1 MRFSPC
7 RFFSSSIFH
16 PFPRQKNNLRSG
28 ITVLELVSSMAL
40 FIIVLGTLM
49 VAINTAT
56 DIWTRSADRNRAQ
69 QKVRQA
75 LDQIVND
82 LTSAIDPPVSG
93 TSSTPGPSQP
103 LFIAE
108 TNNVQISLSF
118 IRALSPVEL
127 TNTTQ
132 VSLQLVAYSYC
143 WASNSLSRYSRAVV
157 AATPPAA
164 PPDLRLQFDNFR
176 SYVAGITTPFNVL
189 SSAIVH
195 FEPLFY
201 QPLNDPAAPINS
213 TQEPVSLDPSNLKG
227 LPDFVDV
234 LVGFV
239 SQEDWTPSGY
249 SATNYMTRRVNLLS
263 AQASRLP

>member
-1 MRFSPC
+1 MKCFPPQ
-7 RFFSSSIFH
+7 FFSFSIFL
-16 PFPRQKNNLRSG
+16 PLSRQKNHLRSG
-28 ITVLELVSSMAL
+28 ISVLELVSSMAL

-69 QKVRQA
+69 QKVRLA

-82 LTSAIDPPVSG
+82 LTSAIDPPIARS
-93 TSSTPGPSQP
+93 SSTPGPSQP
-103 LFIAE
+103 LFIADANS
-108 TNNVQISLSF
+108 TQISLSF
-118 IRALSPVEL
+118 IKALSPVEL
-127 TNTTQ
+127 KNTTQ
-132 VSLQLVAYSYC
+132 VSLQLVAYC
-143 WASNSLSRYSRAVV
+143 WNAPSNSLSRYTRPV
-157 AATPPAA
+157 ATNPQSAT
-164 PPDLRLQFDNFR
+164 PPDLRQQLDSFNTAVTGTA
-176 SYVAGITTPFNVL
+176 SPSNVL

-201 QPLNDPAAPINS
+201 QPLNDPAAPIDS
-213 TQEPVSLDPSNLKG
+213 TQAPVSLNPNILKG
-227 LPDFVDV
+227 LPDFIDI

-249 SATNYMTRRVNLLS
+249 SATNYMTRRVTLPS